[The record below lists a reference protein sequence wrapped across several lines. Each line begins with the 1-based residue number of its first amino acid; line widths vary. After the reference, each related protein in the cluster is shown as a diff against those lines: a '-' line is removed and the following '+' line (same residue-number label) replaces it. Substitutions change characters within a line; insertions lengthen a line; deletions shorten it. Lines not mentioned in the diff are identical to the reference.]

1 MHLSLNPH
9 GSLIKTTFG
18 LTLLVLL
25 IGLAPQVYAGFPQNW
40 GRKCELIIQ
49 SSQITGD
56 LTEFPVLIT
65 EATLPQEMFDSDG
78 TYPALNGG
86 GAYGSEA
93 VWSNC
98 YEAVLHLQE
107 SDSGNDDEFEDASG
121 NARHGTGSGLE
132 GFGDPNATPAQTNGK
147 FSYAQDFDDATPP
160 QNHIRLDSVGDA
172 IWTAVTV
179 QAEVTLSVSVDNATF
194 AYGTQP
200 ANTWQPPQTSVIT
213 NDGSV
218 SEDFVGQISQL
229 TDGSNYWTINS
240 SDNGADQIRA
250 QWSTTSD
257 TGPWNDISAYDTDFT
272 LATNVAV
279 SDNVTL
285 WFRIETPT
293 STTSFDEYSSTL
305 TVTAQEY

>member
-1 MHLSLNPH
+1 MHLSPNPH
-9 GSLIKTTFG
+9 GSVIKATLS

-25 IGLAPQVYAGFPQNW
+25 IGLVPQVYAGFPQNW

-56 LTEFPVLIT
+56 LTEFPVLII
-65 EATLPQEMFDSDG
+65 EAKLPQEMFDSDG

-107 SDSGNDDEFEDASG
+107 SGSGNDDEFEDASG
-121 NARHGTGSGLE
+121 NAHHGTGGGLE
-132 GFGDPNATPAQTNGK
+132 GSGDPNATPAQTNGK
-147 FSYAQDFDDATPP
+147 FGYAQNFDDATSP
-160 QNHIRLDSVGDA
+160 QNHIHLDSVGDA

-179 QAEVTLSVSVDNATF
+179 QAEVTLSVSVDNSTF
-194 AYGTQP
+194 TFGTNLL
-200 ANTWQPPQTSVIT
+200 NTWLTPQSSVLT
-213 NDGSV
+213 NNGDV
-218 SEDFVGQISQL
+218 AEDFTGQISQF
-229 TDGSNYWTINS
+229 TDGSNNWTINS
-240 SDNGADQIRA
+240 SANGADQIRA
-250 QWSTTSD
+250 QWSITSS
-257 TGPWNDISAYDTDFT
+257 TGPWTDISAYDTDFT
-272 LATNVAV
+272 IATNVAV
-279 SDNVTL
+279 SNNVTL

-293 STTSFDEYSSTL
+293 STLSYNEYSSTL